1 VKNQVSIML
10 KMLKIICLAIA
21 TLLLMLGQPSAALCN
36 PEDTSVQNFA
46 EVNGTRLSYE
56 IVGRGPAVVL
66 IHGGLVDSRLWDDQM
81 KDFSKQCRVVRYD
94 LRGFGKSAD
103 VSEPFS
109 HIEDLRALLDVLKIQ
124 RATLVGLS
132 LGGIVAADFALEYP
146 ERIDRLVLVG
156 PGLRGDKQPPPK
168 ESVAAWEA
176 ASRGAEPFA
185 EATLRSGLY
194 TGVQPGTVIH
204 TRLRQMLLD
213 NFKAVSSFRPG
224 FLKYPEPPTI
234 ERLEKIKA
242 PTLVVIGDRDAPNL
256 KNIADLLAQKI
267 PGARKVL
274 INDAS
279 HHPPVEQPK
288 QFNKVVLDF
297 IRNAG

>member
-1 VKNQVSIML
+1 MIRT
-10 KMLKIICLAIA
+10 ICLAIA
-21 TLLLMLGQPSAALCN
+21 TLLLMLGQPRAAFCSS
-36 PEDTSVQNFA
+36 EHTTVQNFA

-56 IVGRGPAVVL
+56 IVGKGPAVIL
-66 IHGGLVDSRLWDDQM
+66 IHGGLVDGRLWDDQM

-103 VSEPFS
+103 ASEPFS
-109 HIEDLRALLDVLKIQ
+109 HIEDLRALLDFLKIE

-132 LGGIVAADFALEYP
+132 LGGIIAADFALEYP
-146 ERIDRLVLVG
+146 QRVDRLILVG

-168 ESVAAWEA
+168 EAVAAWEA

-185 EATLRSGLY
+185 EATMRGGLY
-194 TGVQPGTVIH
+194 SGVQPDTVVY

-234 ERLEKIKA
+234 ERLENIKA
-242 PTLVVIGDRDAPNL
+242 PTLVVIGSRDAQNL

-267 PGARKVL
+267 PGARKVI
-274 INDAS
+274 INEAS

-297 IRNAG
+297 ITKRT